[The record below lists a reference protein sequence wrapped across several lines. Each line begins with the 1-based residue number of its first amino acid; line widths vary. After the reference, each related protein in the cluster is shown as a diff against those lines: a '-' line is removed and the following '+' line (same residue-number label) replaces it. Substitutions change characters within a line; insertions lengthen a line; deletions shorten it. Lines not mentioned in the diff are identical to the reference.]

1 MQLTHKLKL
10 YLKFYEISEEDGL
23 DPKIQ
28 DDALAKLEELY
39 YELTPEEIAY
49 LEEKE
54 IV

>member
-1 MQLTHKLKL
+1 MQLTRNLRL
-10 YLKFYEISEEDGL
+10 YLKFYEISEEDGIG
-23 DPKIQ
+23 PVEQ

-54 IV
+54 II